1 MLVGVTR
8 VARFVDIVLIDV
20 PTVEPECKV
29 SIVHHVAPS
38 GTERILSPKFNVIEF
53 PVDTHPISVL
63 DVGFKDEVV
72 DVILQIKTRAQNLY
86 KVGCRCAR
94 AGNDLVRFYEVAG
107 LTNEGTF
114 SI

>member
-1 MLVGVTR
+1 MMIEDLRMLVGVTR
-8 VARFVDIVLIDV
+8 VACFVDIVLIDV

-53 PVDTHPISVL
+53 PIDTHPIPVL

-72 DVILQIKTRAQNLY
+72 DVII
-86 KVGCRCAR
+86 
-94 AGNDLVRFYEVAG
+94 
-107 LTNEGTF
+107 
-114 SI
+114 